1 MKKVNAVSGIMEWA
15 EGLVDAWFPVYL
27 RPAVKTALKANQ
39 HRVSSVVDVF
49 TDANGN
55 VLINDLIDEYIN
67 LIPEEGYQLSA
78 VEIFGDNMITRNISI
93 KVLERSDL
101 HSLKNLLL
109 TKYK

>member
-1 MKKVNAVSGIMEWA
+1 MKKANVVTGIMEWA

-39 HRVSSVVDVF
+39 HRVSSVIDVF
-49 TDANGN
+49 TDAEGN
-55 VLINDLIDEYIN
+55 ILINDLIDEYIK

-78 VEIFGDNMITRNISI
+78 IDMFGDNMITRNITI

-101 HSLKNLLL
+101 QSLKNLLL